1 MKKEF
6 ERIKSMQVLNKQ
18 QVSEYS
24 EMLKSDWQNTYSEMC
39 KNYDIYDMQCRER
52 ILIEVH
58 RIFNSVDMR
67 FWLTGGSLLGAVRN
81 SDFIAWD
88 DDVDFDTLLEDFS
101 SIKSILKEKM
111 MNAGFVVRLTE
122 DKNFPKFSFYKE
134 GQKIALGALKKDGTW
149 RIRPAYQYPDKMFQ
163 LNETIMFKGLN
174 FNVPT
179 PKEEFLEHVYGK
191 NWMEPIKASN
201 DIEFYNIKSLR
212 GNRLKLLIKKAL
224 FKIRRF
230 FL

>member
-1 MKKEF
+1 MP
-6 ERIKSMQVLNKQ
+6 ILNKQ
-18 QVSEYS
+18 QVLEYS
-24 EMLKSDWQNTYSEMC
+24 EMSKSDWHNTYSEMC

-58 RIFNSVDMR
+58 RIFNSVEMR

-88 DDVDFDTLLEDFS
+88 DDVDFDTLLED
-101 SIKSILKEKM
+101 
-111 MNAGFVVRLTE
+111 
-122 DKNFPKFSFYKE
+122 
-134 GQKIALGALKKDGTW
+134 GAW

-163 LNETIMFKGLN
+163 LNETIVFKGLN

-191 NWMEPIKASN
+191 NWMEPIKAVN

-212 GNRLKLLIKKAL
+212 GNRLKLLIKKTL